1 VSAPADGGR
10 LLVRTTP
17 AGAEVFV
24 NGERRGVTPLA
35 LRDLPL
41 ATYTVR
47 IVHAGFAPSD
57 HRVVLNR
64 ARPAR
69 SLEVALGRSAPAAAA
84 APARPRAARPADA
97 PPPGDAASG
106 SLVVET
112 RPPGARVVVD
122 GRDRGATPLTLSDV
136 PAGTHAVR
144 LERPG
149 YQTISTTV
157 RVDARTRARVAV
169 SLTAERPR

>member
-1 VSAPADGGR
+1 
-10 LLVRTTP
+10 
-17 AGAEVFV
+17 
-24 NGERRGVTPLA
+24 
-35 LRDLPL
+35 
-41 ATYTVR
+41 
-47 IVHAGFAPSD
+47 
-57 HRVVLNR
+57 
-64 ARPAR
+64 
-69 SLEVALGRSAPAAAA
+69 
-84 APARPRAARPADA
+84 
-97 PPPGDAASG
+97 
-106 SLVVET
+106 VVET